1 MFSISP
7 LNSFSSLV
15 ISHHPPFPYFLLSF
29 IHEGTEVYPFYSIY
43 RLGSAV
49 ILARS
54 LIDQFSSSLLPSLA
68 DIHRERVA
76 LDDRARRALSVR
88 LSTLHAW
95 SPTPPPPPFVRIPLT
110 WCGQSES
117 RGKGINRH
125 SSESEYA
132 LKRYTPESKLSE
144 EEGEEEDRI
153 YVILGKRKWNE
164 PLARRSIDV
173 HRDNGLPCAI

>member
-7 LNSFSSLV
+7 LNSFFYLV

-43 RLGSAV
+43 RLGSPV
-49 ILARS
+49 S

-144 EEGEEEDRI
+144 EEGEEEEDIR
-153 YVILGKRKWNE
+153 YTWEAEVERAAGS
-164 PLARRSIDV
+164 PLDRRSS
-173 HRDNGLPCAI
+173 G